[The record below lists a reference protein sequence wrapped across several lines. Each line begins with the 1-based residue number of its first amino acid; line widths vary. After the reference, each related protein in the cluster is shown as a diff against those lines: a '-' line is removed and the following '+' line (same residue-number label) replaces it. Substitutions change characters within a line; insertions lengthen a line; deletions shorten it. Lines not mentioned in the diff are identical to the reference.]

1 MKLNKLYLIL
11 ALAIMV
17 IPGCSKNF
25 ETFDTNPNQP
35 TTVPPNLV
43 LTGVL
48 GDLNADDGWSS
59 ISRWNQFDVCNY
71 NYYGDQRYDWTGA
84 SLNFLTVKNIMKME
98 EEAIRVGLP
107 EVNAYSALGKFLRA
121 YFFYRMT
128 SLVGDIPLSE
138 ATKGL
143 EIPQPKYDEQKAVF
157 IQILNWLEEANNDMT
172 AVI

>member
-11 ALAIMV
+11 ALAVFV

-59 ISRWNQFDVCNY
+59 ISRWNQFDICNY

-84 SLNFLTVKNIMKME
+84 TWNYITLNNVQRME
-98 EEAIRVGLP
+98 QEASRIGLP
-107 EVNAYSALGKFLRA
+107 EINPYSAVGKFFKA
-121 YFFYRMT
+121 FFYYRMS
-128 SLVGDIPLSE
+128 SLNGDVPLNDALKSIE
-138 ATKGL
+138 APT
-143 EIPQPKYDEQKAVF
+143 PAYNSQKEVF
-157 IQILNWLEEANNDMT
+157 
-172 AVI
+172 